1 MKPRTG
7 SFILA
12 LTITLTALL
21 APTLCAQGVE
31 PLPKGHTHIVPPGIP
46 PTPFDPSG
54 DHAHPAVSIEFRPA
68 EHMSQIDRELASNAE
83 SSVAEHAANS
93 GFNLNNGSWSYQQI
107 VCPALPGHLFLQY
120 TRNNGAGD
128 VTVFSAS
135 IPRGQ
140 EGRVRI
146 VPILKRSYSLF
157 SPAPINALTISAF
170 NHIRVEEADPHP
182 SNWLGTGLCYAALA
196 GAHPRVPLP
205 QPEFV
210 VSAHV
215 PAQTAHL
222 EEHEKGGEVIR
233 FADAA
238 ALPKPMEWSMTF
250 KANGKLVKATHAP
263 VDLVDTRP
271 VPNTS
276 GTIKTW
282 SLPQVQN

>member
-1 MKPRTG
+1 MTRSG
-7 SFILA
+7 SFIL
-12 LTITLTALL
+12 LL
-21 APTLCAQGVE
+21 AVSLAASPASVLRAQSVA
-31 PLPKGHTHIVPPGIP
+31 PLPQGRTHIVPPGIP
-46 PTPFDPSG
+46 PAPFDPSS

-68 EHMSQIDRELASNAE
+68 AHMLPADRELASNAE
-83 SSVAEHAANS
+83 SSVAEHAARSGFDMNS
-93 GFNLNNGSWSYQQI
+93 GDWSYQQI

-140 EGRVRI
+140 SGRVRI

-170 NHIRVEEADPHP
+170 NHIRAEEADPHP

-210 VSAHV
+210 VGAHV
-215 PAQTAHL
+215 PAETAHL
-222 EEHEKGGEVIR
+222 DTHTQGGEVIH
-233 FADAA
+233 FADAT
-238 ALPKPMEWSMTF
+238 ALPKPMKWSMTF
-250 KANGKLVKATHAP
+250 NANGKLVKATHVP
-263 VDLVDTRP
+263 VDLVVTRP
-271 VPNTS
+271 VPDTS

-282 SLPQVQN
+282 NLPQVPN